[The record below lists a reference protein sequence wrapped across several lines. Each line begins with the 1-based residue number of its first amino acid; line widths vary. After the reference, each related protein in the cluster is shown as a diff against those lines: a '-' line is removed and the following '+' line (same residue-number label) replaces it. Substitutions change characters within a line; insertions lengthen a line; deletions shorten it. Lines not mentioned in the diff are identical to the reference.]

1 MACTR
6 TGVLT
11 LEALTSRTAVLL
23 LASGAFACS
32 GNDIAR
38 GERVTQ
44 PPSARPE
51 TKDSIEGLWRLV
63 QFDSRDPLDPPL
75 EGFVAGEL
83 GHLEVWLQKGRLYA
97 TGELVDG
104 VCDYSVDEFD
114 GRAFSLTLKSE
125 ATWSTVSGRLDGDD
139 VYFDAL
145 DVPWVGSG
153 RFIRQGP

>member
-1 MACTR
+1 MA
-6 TGVLT
+6 
-11 LEALTSRTAVLL
+11 TS
-23 LASGAFACS
+23 AFACS
-32 GNDIAR
+32 SNDLAR
-38 GERVTQ
+38 RERIKEPAV
-44 PPSARPE
+44 ARPE
-51 TKDSIEGLWRLV
+51 AKHPIEGRWRLV

-97 TGELVDG
+97 AGELVDG
-104 VCDYSVDEFD
+104 VCDYRVDAFD
-114 GRAFSLTLKSE
+114 GREFSLTLKSE

-153 RFIRQGP
+153 RFTRQGP